1 MIVYQ
6 TKYVCALFQLSLKR
20 RGSKD
25 LPKSEKK
32 TQQTPTEVCGN
43 KISTSISNT
52 SKSISGHSSQIHS
65 CKKFF

>member
-6 TKYVCALFQLSLKR
+6 TNYVHALFQLSLKR

-32 TQQTPTEVCGN
+32 TQQTPTEVCGK
-43 KISTSISNT
+43 KISTST
-52 SKSISGHSSQIHS
+52 SDSSQCIE
-65 CKKFF
+65 

>member
-1 MIVYQ
+1 MIIYQ
-6 TKYVCALFQLSLKR
+6 TKYIHDLFQLSLKR

-43 KISTSISNT
+43 KISTNT
-52 SKSISGHSSQIHS
+52 SNIM
-65 CKKFF
+65 